1 MNMKKNI
8 LLIVNLALLLSI
20 HARADFT
27 IGFIPDTQNMTQTD
41 VDAQKIKAMNQ
52 FFVDNKNSLNVVFV
66 AALGDMAQS
75 SPGNEDGD
83 DMVAIPAEYDRL
95 KEAYDIYNLAGIPY
109 APCMGNHDPIS
120 AMNQWFPVSH
130 FENTPTWGG
139 SMNGGIE
146 NAYYLFEA
154 DSMNFLLV
162 TVEYDAPDEVLNWAR
177 KIFAQYPLRRG
188 IFVTHRLTPI
198 DSSQAQKQVIEQSDN
213 VFLSVAGHNS
223 QESYWTSTS
232 PSGNQQHNFI
242 VDFQDQP
249 DGGATVRYYI
259 FRSKENGI
267 DVRTYNIPTKT
278 HYKDDD
284 SHFFFNYNMNNGR
297 SGEAGSE

>member
-1 MNMKKNI
+1 MKITI
-8 LLIVNLALLLSI
+8 LIIATWVLLLDI
-20 HARADFT
+20 RAWANFT
-27 IGFIPDTQNMTQTD
+27 IGFIPDTQIMTQS
-41 VDAQKIKAMNQ
+41 DADGQKIKAMNQ
-52 FFVDNKNSLNVVFV
+52 FFVDNKNNLNVVFV

-75 SPGNEDGD
+75 SPGNGDGD
-83 DMVAIPAEYDRL
+83 DMIAIPAEYDRV
-95 KEAYDIYNLAGIPY
+95 KAAYDIYTLAGIPY
-109 APCMGNHDPIS
+109 APCMGNHDPVS

-154 DSMNFLLV
+154 DSMDFILV
-162 TVEYDAPDEVLNWAR
+162 IVEYDAPDEILNWGR
-177 KIFAQYPLRRG
+177 KVFAQYPLRRG

-198 DSSQAQKQVIEQSDN
+198 DRSQAQKQVIEQSDN
-213 VFLSVAGHNS
+213 VFLSIAGHNS

-232 PSGNQQHNFI
+232 PSGNLQHNFI
-242 VDFQDQP
+242 VDFQDEP

-259 FRSKENGI
+259 FRTKENQV

-278 HYKDDD
+278 HYTDND
-284 SHFFFNYNMNNGR
+284 SHFSFNYNMSLPINIKR
-297 SGEAGSE
+297 K